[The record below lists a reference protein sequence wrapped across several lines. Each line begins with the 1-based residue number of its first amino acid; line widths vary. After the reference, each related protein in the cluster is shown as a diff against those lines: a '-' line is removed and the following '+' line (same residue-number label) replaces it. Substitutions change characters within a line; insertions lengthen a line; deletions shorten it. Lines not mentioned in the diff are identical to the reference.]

1 MCDVGDD
8 DLDNYGFLRS
18 SNSDSVSANYGVG
31 GSSVPILKVLLIG
44 GGILGGIFVLLL
56 GIVAGVHSWGE
67 FTHDNIINKSVKSLV
82 AVMFAP
88 FYLLYTSIKLL
99 VFRA

>member
-18 SNSDSVSANYGVG
+18 SNSASVSENAGVG
-31 GSSVPILKVLLIG
+31 GSSMPILKVLLIV
-44 GGILGGIFVLLL
+44 GGIIGGIFLLML

-67 FTHDNIINKSVKSLV
+67 FTHDNLINKSVKSLV

-88 FYLLYTSIKLL
+88 FYLLYTTIKLL